1 MNSSD
6 YTQTI
11 TTGVDPRNLP
21 EFIAIREEI
30 NKASHPSQTALTM
43 RRMLTTGESEPNAAE
58 QPEAIAEG
66 DRRIDALDRELTA
79 LRNEMELRK
88 SISNNSLLTAL
99 ERQGTRNQDNR
110 LQQKAGNEDQGFS
123 QMGQSQSSG
132 AN

>member
-1 MNSSD
+1 
-6 YTQTI
+6 
-11 TTGVDPRNLP
+11 
-21 EFIAIREEI
+21 
-30 NKASHPSQTALTM
+30 
-43 RRMLTTGESEPNAAE
+43 SEPNAAE